1 MHCETCVRWED
12 VRRVPH
18 QGFVFDECPHCGA
31 GEWDLFPIAGE
42 FRTGDEVDMGSDRFA
57 QLRDAAG
64 EPYEGDED
72 DDDGSS
78 S

>member
-12 VRRVPH
+12 VLRVPH
-18 QGFVFDECPHCGA
+18 QGFGFDECPHCGA

-42 FRTGDEVDMGSDRFA
+42 FRTGDEVEMDSHRYML
-57 QLRDAAG
+57 LREAAG
-64 EPYEGDED
+64 EPDIFDD